1 MLTVKSDPVHLACVF
16 GDYAEGILLL
26 LFLFWV
32 VEYFMHKGNHRIPKK
47 EQAVG
52 LFSFCCC
59 SSLLPAYQRERCVVG
74 KILKHTHT
82 HSISMGQRT
91 GGSWQ
96 RREETLVCSS
106 SFYYQPLGPHPCAH
120 AIIVN
125 DKVTI
130 EVIIVLN

>member
-52 LFSFCCC
+52 LFSF
-59 SSLLPAYQRERCVVG
+59 LPARGYQWGEG
-74 KILKHTHT
+74 N
-82 HSISMGQRT
+82 SQ
-91 GGSWQ
+91 
-96 RREETLVCSS
+96 
-106 SFYYQPLGPHPCAH
+106 
-120 AIIVN
+120 
-125 DKVTI
+125 
-130 EVIIVLN
+130 

>member
-52 LFSFCCC
+52 LFSFCC
-59 SSLLPAYQRERCVVG
+59 SPKG
-74 KILKHTHT
+74 
-82 HSISMGQRT
+82 
-91 GGSWQ
+91 
-96 RREETLVCSS
+96 
-106 SFYYQPLGPHPCAH
+106 
-120 AIIVN
+120 
-125 DKVTI
+125 
-130 EVIIVLN
+130 EVSAVELTSTNLE